1 MSQPLFSIIV
11 PVYDVEKYL
20 RTCLESVLNQTC
32 SDWECVCVD
41 DGSPDGCGAIL
52 DDYAKRDVR
61 FRVIHQSNGGVS
73 AARNAALDVAKGEW
87 VQFLDSD
94 DSLAD
99 DFLVR
104 LAEKIKLYPQ
114 VDAIEHAAVYCYSDG
129 TRKIGSECGR
139 KLPVGILTAQQI
151 LADPFGKKYTALAR
165 CSCYKIFRRSVIEAH
180 RLRFCIGMPLSED
193 CLFATQFYAYA
204 HEVVSCPEVAGYLRI
219 YREGSAL
226 ATIDLKKLLPCLMAM
241 EELHRVWRD
250 RPTPG
255 LAVALSAFIVGAAF
269 LGKEYGG
276 ETYEQ
281 CREAVLRHR
290 FFNRIG
296 IPFLIRYGTNKMR
309 LFAAVYFFSSRPV
322 RRYILGKL

>member
-1 MSQPLFSIIV
+1 MIPLFSIVI
-11 PVYDVEKYL
+11 PVYKVEAYL
-20 RTCLESVLNQTC
+20 PKCLDSVLNQTC

-41 DGSPDGCGAIL
+41 DGSPDRCGAIL

-94 DSLAD
+94 DSLAL
-99 DFLVR
+99 DFLAL

-114 VDAIEHAAVYCYSDG
+114 VDAIEHAAVYCYNDG
-129 TRKIGSECGR
+129 TRKIGSVCGR

-180 RLRFCIGMPLSED
+180 HLRFCVGMPLSED
-193 CLFATQFYAYA
+193 SLFATQFYAYA
-204 HEVVSCPEVAGYLRI
+204 DKVVSCPDVAGYLRI

-226 ATIDLKKLLPCLMAM
+226 ATIDINKLLPCLKAM
-241 EELHRVWRD
+241 EELYRVWQD
-250 RPTPG
+250 HPTPG
-255 LAVALSAFIVGAAF
+255 LAVSFAAVILGAAF
-269 LGKEYGG
+269 LGKKYSPDV
-276 ETYEQ
+276 YAH
-281 CREAVLRHR
+281 CRETVLDSR
-290 FFNRIG
+290 FFNRVG
-296 IPFLIRYGTNKMR
+296 MPFLIRHGTNKMR
-309 LFAAVYFFSSRPV
+309 LFAIAYLVSPRFV
-322 RRYILGKL
+322 RRLILKRL